1 MANIK
6 EVNIKGENYTLTA
19 NRKLIK
25 VIAKICP
32 SILKL
37 NENKVKDTDGVELG
51 VEILADLDVLFYEM
65 IKPANPKITK
75 EKSDEILENFEDEY
89 ADVANNLITF
99 AMSSFTQ
106 GDQKAKK
113 QLNW

>member
-1 MANIK
+1 MAHIK
-6 EVNIKGENYTLTA
+6 EVEIKGKNYKLTA

-25 VIAKICP
+25 VISEICP

-37 NENKVKDTDGVELG
+37 NDGKVGDDNGVELG
-51 VEILADLDVLFYEM
+51 VDILADLDILFYEM
-65 IKPANPKITK
+65 LKPAHPDISK
-75 EKSDEILENFEDEY
+75 ETADKILENFEDEY

-106 GDQKAKK
+106 GDQTSKK
-113 QLNW
+113 KLNW

>member
-1 MANIK
+1 MANVK
-6 EVNIKGENYTLTA
+6 EVTIKGEKYKLTA
-19 NRKLIK
+19 NRRLIK

-37 NENKVKDTDGVELG
+37 NNDNFNDNNGAELG
-51 VEILADLDVLFYEM
+51 VDILADLDILFYEM
-65 IKPANPKITK
+65 LKPEHPNITK
-75 EKSDEILENFEDEY
+75 ETADQILENFEDEY

-106 GDQKAKK
+106 GDQIKKK

>member
-6 EVNIKGENYTLTA
+6 EVEINGKKYKLTA
-19 NRKLIK
+19 NRRLIK
-25 VIAKICP
+25 VIANICP
-32 SILKL
+32 SILRL
-37 NENKVKDTDGVELG
+37 NNDKVNDDNGVELG
-51 VEILADLDVLFYEM
+51 VDIIADLDILFYEM
-65 IKPANPKITK
+65 LKPAHPDISK
-75 EKSDEILENFEDEY
+75 ETADKILENFEEEY

-106 GDQKAKK
+106 GDQTKKK